1 MYFFKTSILN
11 KLGGKQ
17 INNTDTFLLTNDI
30 GVCYNSLINKIHKKG
45 EVKLTDK
52 VDGNKGK
59 EIFGRL
65 VDGEDFDNISKDFYE
80 FEAEVLNSPFIL
92 QFASKEEMASYKLID
107 ELPDRDIN
115 QALKNMAEILEV
127 KDEDE
132 EIILSMNR
140 YFLKLILIE
149 RWTEKAEES
158 INKRG

>member
-1 MYFFKTSILN
+1 M
-11 KLGGKQ
+11 
-17 INNTDTFLLTNDI
+17 
-30 GVCYNSLINKIHKKG
+30 
-45 EVKLTDK
+45 TDK

>member
-1 MYFFKTSILN
+1 MTDE
-11 KLGGKQ
+11 
-17 INNTDTFLLTNDI
+17 IN
-30 GVCYNSLINKIHKKG
+30 S
-45 EVKLTDK
+45 
-52 VDGNKGK
+52 NKGK

-65 VDGEDFDNISKDFYE
+65 IKGEDFDKLSKDFYE
-80 FEAEVLNSPFIL
+80 LEKEVLSNPFIL
-92 QFASKEEMASYKLID
+92 QFATKEEMASYKLID
-107 ELPDRDIN
+107 ELPDKDIN

-158 INKRG
+158 INK